1 MQTATIRSNLFRRT
15 ASSIALPTAIL
26 VALASAVS
34 GCMGQGSSS
43 IDAVGLAQETPLP
56 DRRGTVLVDGC
67 AIDTF
72 QDAVLASPST
82 RNVVDEVL
90 LACLVPRDSGEVGPQ
105 DASARSELA
114 RVVATLH
121 GRGYR
126 VSLGL
131 SFTDETGARYDRERT
146 RTLLASTSFRTTFPD
161 RATTFATEV
170 RADALDLDLT
180 YAPTTSRADVTALA
194 SALSSAARSSKLGIG
209 IFVPPSVSIPS
220 DLPDGEAFDLAALA
234 PLVDRIRVMTVDYSD
249 LPGPTTDSGWATDA
263 ARLAGRNGRPIDVAV
278 PLYGVD
284 YGPRGKRGVSVIEA
298 RGLASTYGARLER
311 GPTGTLF
318 FRYVAGGETH
328 ELWFDDTESTGRA
341 LGAFAESLPSDVGIL
356 YYGLGAEDPTLFSTL
371 AERTR

>member
-1 MQTATIRSNLFRRT
+1 MQNTSTCASPSFRHRTVGALLVVLGGTLTA
-15 ASSIALPTAIL
+15 
-26 VALASAVS
+26 
-34 GCMGQGSSS
+34 CMGQGSSS

-67 AIDTF
+67 GIDPF
-72 QDAVLASPST
+72 QDAVLASPGT
-82 RNVVDEVL
+82 RSVVDEVL

-105 DASARSELA
+105 DTSARAELA
-114 RVVATLH
+114 RVVATLR

-146 RTLLASTSFRTTFPD
+146 RALLANASFRAIFPG
-161 RATTFATEV
+161 RAASIAAEV

-180 YAPTTSRADVTALA
+180 FAPATSRADVTQLTA
-194 SALSSAARSSKLGIG
+194 ALSSSARASKLALG

-220 DLPDGEAFDLAALA
+220 DLPDGEAFDLASLA
-234 PLVDRIRVMTVDYSD
+234 PLVDRVRVMTLDYSD

-263 ARLAGRNGRPIDVAV
+263 ARLAVRNGRPVDVAV

-284 YGPRGKRGVSVIEA
+284 FGPRGKRGVSVIEA

-318 FRYVAGGETH
+318 FRYVAAGEPH
-328 ELWFDDTESTGRA
+328 EVWFDDTESTGRS
-341 LGAFAESLPSDVGIL
+341 LGAFAESLPTEVGVL
-356 YYGLGAEDPTLFSTL
+356 YYGFGAEDPTLFSTL

>member
-1 MQTATIRSNLFRRT
+1 MTRAHVSWFAALPSTL
-15 ASSIALPTAIL
+15 AKVLLIALAGG
-26 VALASAVS
+26 AS

-90 LACLVPRDSGEVGPQ
+90 LACLVPRNSGELGPQ

-114 RVVATLH
+114 RLVATLH

-131 SFTDETGARYDRERT
+131 AFTDETGARYDREHT
-146 RTLLASTSFRTTFPD
+146 RTLLANAAFRATFPA

-180 YAPTTSRADVTALA
+180 FAPAASRADVTALTA
-194 SALSSAARSSKLGIG
+194 ALSSSARSAKLSLG
-209 IFVPPSVSIPS
+209 IFVPPSTAIPS
-220 DLPDGEAFDLAALA
+220 DLPDGEAFDLASLA
-234 PLVDRIRVMTVDYSD
+234 PLVDRMRVMTVDYSD

-263 ARLAGRNGRPIDVAV
+263 VRVASRNGRSVDVAV

-284 YGPRGKRGVSVIEA
+284 FGPRGKRGVSVIEA
-298 RGLASTYGARLER
+298 RGLAATYGARLER
-311 GPTGTLF
+311 GPTGALF
-318 FRYVAGGETH
+318 FRYVAAGEAH
-328 ELWFDDTESTGRA
+328 EVWFDDTESTGRA
-341 LGAFAESLPSDVGIL
+341 LGAFAESLPADVGLL
-356 YYGLGAEDPTLFSTL
+356 YYGFGAEDPTLFSTL